1 METIST
7 LTLIVV
13 TPAAGLGLYLQ
24 FSQHALCRNWKLS
37 TFCYPGSF
45 KTCVDFLQSNLILTF
60 RPDLDVNCS
69 DRYGV
74 NALMYA
80 TKDAENIDIV
90 RLLLERKDLDLDEKD
105 IDGKT
110 AEDFATEIQNTRA
123 VEMIRE
129 ERRRRMGKVWTK
141 EVSEEEEDESELEER
156 TSTPELEE
164 VEEPGSDTQS
174 DGKIGVNVLEER
186 QNDLLKCQLT
196 ENLRERLEKEKFLL
210 QNHEHMHEINLGKLL
225 SEKQK
230 EEEILKQKL
239 KEVEEKYTSSKEKL
253 EADFLSTQ
261 SSSQSLIAKLEGLI
275 ANMDLERLLSL
286 NTEPRPCS
294 ELECPVCL
302 VMMFMNYDNDDE
314 NDNDD
319 DNICIN
325 IRRRCGLQSGSGNVS
340 PVTPC
345 VTSVSGDH
353 DDDNDDH
360 ALMISALSG
369 ILG

>member
-1 METIST
+1 
-7 LTLIVV
+7 
-13 TPAAGLGLYLQ
+13 
-24 FSQHALCRNWKLS
+24 
-37 TFCYPGSF
+37 
-45 KTCVDFLQSNLILTF
+45 
-60 RPDLDVNCS
+60 
-69 DRYGV
+69 
-74 NALMYA
+74 MYA
-80 TKDAENIDIV
+80 TKDAESIDIV

-141 EVSEEEEDESELEER
+141 EDFEEEEDDSELEER

-164 VEEPGSDTQS
+164 VEEPGSDIQS
-174 DGKIGVNVLEER
+174 DGKINVEER

-196 ENLRERLEKEKFLL
+196 ANLKERLEKEKFLL

-239 KEVEEKYTSSKEKL
+239 KEVEEKYTSSQKKL
-253 EADFLSTQ
+253 EADFLSAQASCQT
-261 SSSQSLIAKLEGLI
+261 LIAKLEGLI

-302 VMMFMNYDNDDE
+302 VMMMMMIMIMMTSAFISGGDE
-314 NDNDD
+314 ASEEDLAM
-319 DNICIN
+319 CL
-325 IRRRCGLQSGSGNVS
+325 RS
-340 PVTPC
+340 PRV
-345 VTSVSGDH
+345 
-353 DDDNDDH
+353 
-360 ALMISALSG
+360 
-369 ILG
+369 